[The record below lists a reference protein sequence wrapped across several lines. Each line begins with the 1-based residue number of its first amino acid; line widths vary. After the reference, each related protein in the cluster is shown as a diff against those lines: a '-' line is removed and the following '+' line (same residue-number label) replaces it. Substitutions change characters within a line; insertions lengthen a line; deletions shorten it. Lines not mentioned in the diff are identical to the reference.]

1 MRFTELLKL
10 STEDRI
16 INSTTEG
23 KLNIKEIF
31 TAALEA
37 GIKNDP
43 SGTEGK
49 WIEFKDSNILC
60 GDEKKIVRKAA
71 VGIDIE
77 SEEIL
82 MISELNRKGRN
93 IELAIAHHPEGKGV
107 YHLYEMVK
115 LQEELLMRSGVS
127 VSSAEGILGETGAK
141 YKKAFTGV
149 NYNRAVKSAELLNI
163 NFMNIHTPADNMVHS
178 YIMKIME
185 EKKPETLDDIIKVLL
200 EEKEY
205 EMAEKDGAGP
215 VIING
220 KGSYRA
226 GKIYVDMT
234 GGVEASKKMYKAME
248 SAGVS
253 TIIGMHM
260 SEEHLE
266 EAKKNCINVI
276 MAGHMASDSLGMNL
290 ILDEIEKIEPFEEIV
305 EMSGFRRVKR
315 V

>member
-1 MRFTELLKL
+1 MKFTELLKL

-16 INSTTEG
+16 TNNTTEE

-31 TAALEA
+31 TAALDA
-37 GIKNDP
+37 GVKNDP
-43 SGTEGK
+43 SGVEGK
-49 WIEFKDSNILC
+49 WSEFKDSNILS
-60 GDEKKIVRKAA
+60 GNEKKSVRRVA

-93 IELAIAHHPEGKGV
+93 IDLAIAHHPEGKGL

-127 VSSAEGILGETGAK
+127 VSSAEGILGETNSK
-141 YKKAFTGV
+141 YKRAFTGV
-149 NYNRAVKSAELLNI
+149 NYNRAVESAKLLDV

-178 YIMKIME
+178 YIIKIME
-185 EKKPETLDDIIKVLL
+185 ENKPETLDDIIKVLL

-205 EMAEKDGAGP
+205 EKAEKDGAGP

-276 MAGHMASDSLGMNL
+276 MAGHMASDSLGINL

-305 EMSGFRRVKR
+305 EMSGFIRVNR
-315 V
+315 I

>member
-1 MRFTELLKL
+1 LKI
-10 STEDRI
+10 R
-16 INSTTEG
+16 
-23 KLNIKEIF
+23 EIF
-31 TAALEA
+31 TTALNA
-37 GIKNDP
+37 GVENDP
-43 SGTEGK
+43 SKTEGK
-49 WIEFKDSNILC
+49 WSEFKDSNILFES
-60 GDEKKIVRKAA
+60 GNREIRRTA

-82 MISELNRKGRN
+82 VISELNKRGKN
-93 IELAIAHHPEGKGV
+93 VDLVIAHHPEGKGI

-115 LQEELLMRSGVS
+115 LQEELLMRSGVQ
-127 VSSAEGILGETGAK
+127 VSTAEGILGESYSK
-141 YKKAFTGV
+141 YKKAYTSV
-149 NYNRAVKSAELLNI
+149 NYNRAIETAKLMNI

-178 YIMKIME
+178 YIIKIME
-185 EKKPETLDDIIKVLL
+185 EKKPHNLKDIIDILL
-200 EEKEY
+200 EEEEY
-205 EMAEKDGAGP
+205 KKAEKEGAGP
-215 VIING
+215 VIISG
-220 KGSYRA
+220 KPEYRA

-248 SAGVS
+248 AAGVS

-266 EAKKNCINVI
+266 EAKKNNINVI

-290 ILDEIEKIEPFEEIV
+290 ILDEIEKREPFEEII